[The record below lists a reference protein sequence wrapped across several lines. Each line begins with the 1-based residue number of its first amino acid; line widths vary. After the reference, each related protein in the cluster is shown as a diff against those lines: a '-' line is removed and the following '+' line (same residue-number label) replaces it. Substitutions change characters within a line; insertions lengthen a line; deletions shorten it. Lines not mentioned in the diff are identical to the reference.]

1 MSYILPLTEIS
12 KELINDE
19 RLTPSE
25 RFFYIVL
32 VSIAQ
37 EYDGEILLDWDK
49 VAKITGR
56 SKKTLRMYMRS
67 LIENGWVSR
76 SDKGGYEVKSER
88 EVYNG

>member
-1 MSYILPLTEIS
+1 MNYILPFTDIS

-19 RLTPSE
+19 RLTLSE

-37 EYDGEILLDWDK
+37 EHDGEILLDWDN

-76 SDKGGYEVKSER
+76 SDEGGYEVKSER
-88 EVYNG
+88 EVNNG